1 MRYALLPIAALF
13 CVPVAARDYGQHG
26 TVYPVIEADLLQA
39 IRTRLGQLETS
50 GETARLNQEL
60 KRRTIARVNRPE
72 PVAGMGL
79 AEKMRVWRFDPT
91 IAVERDIVDDKKRV
105 IMAAGTRVNPLDT
118 VPLRIPLLFLNG
130 DNPAELAWATQ
141 RFKPNAAKLILV
153 RGAPL
158 ELMRQRQRRFYFDQG
173 GKLVA
178 HFGIRATPATVE
190 QEGRALRVTEWPLP
204 QPRPQPKD
212 PSS

>member
-1 MRYALLPIAALF
+1 VRYALLPIAALI
-13 CVPVAARDYGQHG
+13 CAPAMARDYGQQG
-26 TVYPVIEADLLQA
+26 TVYPLIEADLLQA
-39 IRTRLGQLETS
+39 IRTRLGQLEAS

-72 PVAGMGL
+72 PVAGIGL

-118 VPLRIPLLFLNG
+118 VPLRTPLLFLNG
-130 DNPAELAWATQ
+130 DNPAELAWAIA
-141 RFKPNAAKLILV
+141 RFKPHAAKLILV

-158 ELMRQRQRRFYFDQG
+158 ELMRHRQRRFYFDQG

-178 HFGIRATPATVE
+178 HFGIKATPATVE
-190 QEGRALRVTEWPLP
+190 QDGRVLRITEWPLP
-204 QPRPQPKD
+204 RPKD

>member
-1 MRYALLPIAALF
+1 MRYALLPLAALI
-13 CVPVAARDYGQHG
+13 CVPAMARDYGQQG

-39 IRTRLGQLETS
+39 IRTRLGQLEAS

-79 AEKMRVWRFDPT
+79 AQKMRVWRFDPT

-105 IMAAGTRVNPLDT
+105 ILAAGTRVNPLDT
-118 VPLRIPLLFLNG
+118 VPLRTPLLFLNG
-130 DNPAELAWATQ
+130 DNPGELAWATA
-141 RFKPNAAKLILV
+141 RFKPHAAKLILV

-173 GKLVA
+173 GQLVA

-190 QEGRALRVTEWPLP
+190 QDGRALRITEWPLP

>member
-13 CVPVAARDYGQHG
+13 CAPAMARDYGQMG
-26 TVYPVIEADLLQA
+26 TVYPVVEADLLQA
-39 IRTRLGQLETS
+39 IRTRLGQLEAN
-50 GETARLNQEL
+50 GETARLNREL

-72 PVAGMGL
+72 PVAGIGL
-79 AEKMRVWRFDPT
+79 VQKMRVWRFDPT

-105 IMAAGTRVNPLDT
+105 ILAAGTRVNPLDT
-118 VPLRIPLLFLNG
+118 VPLRTPLLFLNG
-130 DNPAELAWATQ
+130 DNPAELAWATG
-141 RFKPNAAKLILV
+141 RFKPHAAKLILV

-190 QEGRALRVTEWPLP
+190 QDGRVLRITEWPLP
-204 QPRPQPKD
+204 GSKG

>member
-1 MRYALLPIAALF
+1 
-13 CVPVAARDYGQHG
+13 
-26 TVYPVIEADLLQA
+26 
-39 IRTRLGQLETS
+39 
-50 GETARLNQEL
+50 
-60 KRRTIARVNRPE
+60 
-72 PVAGMGL
+72 
-79 AEKMRVWRFDPT
+79 MRVWRFDPT

>member
-1 MRYALLPIAALF
+1 MRYVLLPLAALI
-13 CVPVAARDYGQHG
+13 CAPAMARDYGQQG
-26 TVYPVIEADLLQA
+26 TVYRVIEADLLQA
-39 IRTRLGQLETS
+39 IRTRLGQLEAS

-72 PVAGMGL
+72 PVAGIGL
-79 AEKMRVWRFDPT
+79 AQKMRVWRFDPT

-118 VPLRIPLLFLNG
+118 VPLRTPLLFLNG
-130 DNPAELAWATQ
+130 DNPAELAWATA
-141 RFKPNAAKLILV
+141 RFKPDAVKLILV

-178 HFGIRATPATVE
+178 HFGIKSTPATVE
-190 QEGRALRVTEWPLP
+190 QDGRALRITEWPLP
-204 QPRPQPKD
+204 TNKS